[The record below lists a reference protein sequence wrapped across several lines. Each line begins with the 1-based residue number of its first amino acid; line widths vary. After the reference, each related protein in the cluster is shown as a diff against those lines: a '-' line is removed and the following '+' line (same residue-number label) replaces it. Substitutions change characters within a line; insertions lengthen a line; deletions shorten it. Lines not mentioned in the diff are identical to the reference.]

1 MNKGIGLG
9 TVVLVLILTTVLVAG
24 ATVVW
29 SVRQVTQ
36 PLVAAERA
44 VQKQIEQVVRPTP
57 TISPDPV
64 TIVKEVQGLSR
75 LETAAYTIEK
85 IVTAESQQG
94 PLAFLLG
101 DRLILVAHGQVI
113 AGVDLDELDE
123 DDVTVDAEGVVHVSL
138 PEARVFV
145 AALSSED
152 SYIFDRDTG
161 VLGQKVD
168 LETQARQAAEV
179 EIRQAAL
186 EDGILDMAQRNAEV
200 TVRQLIRSLRFVDLR
215 CTA

>member
-1 MNKGIGLG
+1 MNKGASFG
-9 TVVLVLILTTVLVAG
+9 TVVLVLILASVLAAG
-24 ATVVW
+24 GAVVW

-36 PLVAAERA
+36 PLAAAERA
-44 VQKQIEQVVRPTP
+44 VQKQIAQVVHPTP

-113 AGVDLDELDE
+113 AGVDLDELTG
-123 DDVTVDAEGVVHVSL
+123 DDVTVGEDGVVHVSL
-138 PEARVFV
+138 PEAEVFV

-168 LETQARQAAEV
+168 LETQARQAAEA
-179 EIRQAAL
+179 EIRRAAL

-200 TVRQLIRSLRFVDLR
+200 TVRRLIRTLGFDDVRF
-215 CTA
+215 AS

>member
-1 MNKGIGLG
+1 MNRHLSLG
-9 TVVLVLILTTVLVAG
+9 SVVLVLMLTSVLVAG
-24 ATVVW
+24 GAVVW

-44 VQKQIEQVVRPTP
+44 VQKQIEQIVHPTP

-94 PLAFLLG
+94 ALAFLLG

-113 AGVDLDELDE
+113 AGVDLEDLSE
-123 DDVTVDAEGVVHVSL
+123 DDVRVDGDGVVHVSL
-138 PEARVFV
+138 PEAEVFV
-145 AALSSED
+145 AALSSEE
-152 SYIFDRDTG
+152 SYVFDRDTG
-161 VLGQKVD
+161 ILGQKVD
-168 LETQARQAAEV
+168 LETQARQAAES
-179 EIRQAAL
+179 EIRRAAL
-186 EDGILDMAQRNAEV
+186 EDGILDMAQQNAEV
-200 TVRQLIRSLRFVDLR
+200 TVRRLIRTLGFNDVRF
-215 CTA
+215 TS

>member
-1 MNKGIGLG
+1 MNKGASFG
-9 TVVLVLILTTVLVAG
+9 TVVLVLILASVLAAG
-24 ATVVW
+24 GAVVW

-36 PLVAAERA
+36 PLAAAERA
-44 VQKQIEQVVRPTP
+44 VQEQIAQVVHPTP

-113 AGVDLDELDE
+113 AGVDLDELTG
-123 DDVTVDAEGVVHVSL
+123 DDVTVDEDGMVHVSL
-138 PEARVFV
+138 PEAEVFV

-168 LETQARQAAEV
+168 LETQARQAAEA
-179 EIRQAAL
+179 EIRRAAL

-200 TVRQLIRSLRFVDLR
+200 TVRRLIRTLGFDDVRF
-215 CTA
+215 AS

>member
-1 MNKGIGLG
+1 MNTSMGLG
-9 TVVLVLILTTVLVAG
+9 TVVSILILTTVLVVG
-24 ATVVW
+24 ATVIW

-44 VQKQIEQVVRPTP
+44 VQKQIEWVVRPTP

-75 LETAAYTIEK
+75 LETAAYTVEK

-101 DRLILVAHGQVI
+101 DRLILVAHGQII
-113 AGVDLDELDE
+113 AGVDLDELNE
-123 DDVTVDAEGVVHVSL
+123 DDITVDAEGVVHVSL
-138 PEARVFV
+138 PAAKVFV
-145 AALSSED
+145 AALNSEE

-186 EDGILDMAQRNAEV
+186 EDGILDMAQQNAEV
-200 TVRQLIRSLRFVDLR
+200 TVRQLIRRLGFVDVR
-215 CTA
+215 FTS

>member
-1 MNKGIGLG
+1 MNRSLSFG
-9 TVVLVLILTTVLVAG
+9 TVISVLILTTVLVTGVA
-24 ATVVW
+24 VVW

-36 PLVAAERA
+36 PLAAAERA
-44 VQKQIEQVVRPTP
+44 VQKRIEQIIQPTP
-57 TISPDPV
+57 TISPDPL
-64 TIVKEVQGLSR
+64 TIVKEVQSLSR
-75 LETAAYTIEK
+75 LETAAYSIEK

-113 AGVDLDELDE
+113 AGVDLDSLD
-123 DDVTVDAEGVVHVSL
+123 DDDITIDADGVVHVSL
-138 PEARVFV
+138 PEAEIFV

-152 SYIFDRDTG
+152 SYVFDRDTG

-179 EIRQAAL
+179 EIRRAAL

-200 TVRQLIRSLRFVDLR
+200 TVHQLIRRLGFDGVQFTS
-215 CTA
+215 

>member
-1 MNKGIGLG
+1 MNRSLSFG
-9 TVVLVLILTTVLVAG
+9 TVISVLILTTVLVTGVA
-24 ATVVW
+24 VVW

-36 PLVAAERA
+36 PLAAAERA
-44 VQKQIEQVVRPTP
+44 VQKRIEQIIQPTP
-57 TISPDPV
+57 TISPDPL
-64 TIVKEVQGLSR
+64 TIVKEVQSLSR
-75 LETAAYTIEK
+75 LETAAYSIEK

-101 DRLILVAHGQVI
+101 ARLILVAHGQVI
-113 AGVDLDELDE
+113 AGVDLDSLD
-123 DDVTVDAEGVVHVSL
+123 DDDITIDADGVVHVSL
-138 PEARVFV
+138 PEAVIFV

-152 SYIFDRDTG
+152 SYVFDRDTG

-179 EIRQAAL
+179 EIRRAAL

-200 TVRQLIRSLRFVDLR
+200 TVHQLIRRLGFDGVQFTS
-215 CTA
+215 

>member
-1 MNKGIGLG
+1 MNRSLSFG
-9 TVVLVLILTTVLVAG
+9 TVISVLILTTVLVTGVA
-24 ATVVW
+24 VVW

-36 PLVAAERA
+36 PLAAAERA
-44 VQKQIEQVVRPTP
+44 VQKRIEQIIQPTP
-57 TISPDPV
+57 TISPDPL
-64 TIVKEVQGLSR
+64 TIVKEVQSLSR
-75 LETAAYTIEK
+75 LETAAYSIEK

-113 AGVDLDELDE
+113 AGVDLDSLD
-123 DDVTVDAEGVVHVSL
+123 DDDITIDADGVVHVSL
-138 PEARVFV
+138 PEAVIFV

-152 SYIFDRDTG
+152 SYVFDRDTG

-179 EIRQAAL
+179 EIRRAAL
-186 EDGILDMAQRNAEV
+186 EDGILDMAQQNAEV
-200 TVRQLIRSLRFVDLR
+200 TVHQLIRRLGFDGVQFTS
-215 CTA
+215 

>member
-1 MNKGIGLG
+1 MNKGTGFG
-9 TVVLVLILTTVLVAG
+9 AVVLVLMLTTVLVAG
-24 ATVVW
+24 AAVVW

-44 VQKQIEQVVRPTP
+44 VQKQIEQIVRPTP
-57 TISPDPV
+57 TIRPDPV

-85 IVTAESQQG
+85 IVTAESRQG

-101 DRLILVAHGQVI
+101 DRLILVAHGEVI
-113 AGVDLDELDE
+113 AGVDLDELGE
-123 DDVTVDAEGVVHVSL
+123 DDVSVDAEGVVHVSL
-138 PEARVFV
+138 PKAKVFI
-145 AALSSED
+145 AALSSEG
-152 SYIFDRDTG
+152 SYVFDRDTG
-161 VLGQKVD
+161 VVGQRVD

-186 EDGILDMAQRNAEV
+186 EDGILEMAQQNAEG
-200 TVRQLIRSLRFVDLR
+200 TVRQLIRRLGFDDIRF
-215 CTA
+215 TS

>member
-1 MNKGIGLG
+1 MSKGIGFG
-9 TVVLVLILTTVLVAG
+9 TVVSVLILTTVLVAG

-113 AGVDLDELDE
+113 AGVDLDELNE

-138 PEARVFV
+138 PEAKVFV

-200 TVRQLIRSLRFVDLR
+200 TVRQLIRRLGFVDVR
-215 CTA
+215 FTS

>member
-1 MNKGIGLG
+1 MNRHVSFGS
-9 TVVLVLILTTVLVAG
+9 VVLVLILTSVLAAG
-24 ATVVW
+24 GAVVW

-36 PLVAAERA
+36 PLAAAERA
-44 VQKQIEQVVRPTP
+44 VQKQIEQIVHPTP

-113 AGVDLDELDE
+113 AGVDLEELNE
-123 DDVTVDAEGVVHVSL
+123 DDVRVDGDGVVHVRL
-138 PEARVFV
+138 PEAEVFV
-145 AALSSED
+145 AALSSEE
-152 SYIFDRDTG
+152 SYVFDRNTG

-168 LETQARQAAEV
+168 LETQARQAAES
-179 EIRQAAL
+179 EIQRAAL
-186 EDGILDMAQRNAEV
+186 EDGILDMAQQNAEV
-200 TVRQLIRSLRFVDLR
+200 TVRRLIRTLGFNDVRF
-215 CTA
+215 TS